1 MTMKIA
7 MLLETSITKPTMIY
21 WDGTG
26 KVKIAYPNGKIYQY
40 LTGDG
45 RAGEIKRRYAR
56 NAGQMVKK
64 IEQMTAANQEKPML
78 LNR

>member
-1 MTMKIA
+1 MKIA
-7 MLLETSITKPTMIY
+7 MLLETSITKPRMIY
-21 WDGTG
+21 WDNTG

-45 RAGEIKRRYAR
+45 RVGDIKRRYSR

-64 IEQMTAANQEKPML
+64 IEQLTAANRETPTL
-78 LNR
+78 LDR

>member
-1 MTMKIA
+1 MKIS
-7 MLLETSITKPTMIY
+7 MLLENIISKPTMIY
-21 WDGTG
+21 WDNTG
-26 KVKIAYPNGKIYQY
+26 KVKIAYPSGKIYQY

-45 RAGEIKRRYAR
+45 RVGDIKRRYAR

-64 IEQMTAANQEKPML
+64 IEQLTAANQEKPML

>member
-1 MTMKIA
+1 MKIA
-7 MLLETSITKPTMIY
+7 MLLETSIAKPTMIY

-26 KVKIAYPNGKIYQY
+26 KVKIAFTNGNIYQY

-45 RAGEIKRRYAR
+45 RVGEIKRRYAR

-64 IEQMTAANQEKPML
+64 IEQLTSANRKTPTL
-78 LNR
+78 INR

>member
-1 MTMKIA
+1 MKIA
-7 MLLETSITKPTMIY
+7 MLLETSIAKPTMIY

-26 KVKIAYPNGKIYQY
+26 KVNIAFPNGNIYQY

-45 RAGEIKRRYAR
+45 RVGEIKRRYAR

-64 IEQMTAANQEKPML
+64 IEQLTSANRKTPTL
-78 LNR
+78 INR

>member
-1 MTMKIA
+1 MKIA
-7 MLLETSITKPTMIY
+7 MLLETSIAKPTMIY

-26 KVKIAYPNGKIYQY
+26 KVKIAFPNGDIYQY

-45 RAGEIKRRYAR
+45 RVGEIKRRYAR

-64 IEQMTAANQEKPML
+64 IEQLTSANRKTPTL
-78 LNR
+78 INR

>member
-1 MTMKIA
+1 MKIFT
-7 MLLETSITKPTMIY
+7 LLENSITKPTMIY
-21 WDGTG
+21 WDNTG
-26 KVKIAYPNGKIYQY
+26 KVKIAYPNGKVYLY

-45 RAGEIKRRYAR
+45 RVGDIKRRYAR

-64 IEQMTAANQEKPML
+64 IEQLTVLNHEKPLL